1 MANLGKLWFEL
12 GMRDKTDKD
21 IAEIRKGIEKRL
33 KDLNVDIGLNG
44 DSLRRSIEAALAG
57 RQFKVGILVDK
68 ANATKAVQ
76 DALAKAGYTTSI
88 KPDDV
93 RAARIAEINR
103 RIANSYEE
111 SQAKVKKLQAQI
123 DRLRVSHERAAS
135 SANKY
140 SLPRARSFTNR
151 CSCPSM
157 SASLKWGPSSAPN
170 ITIPPAISTN
180 ISAWISRWASSTAF
194 TTS

>member
-12 GMRDKTDKD
+12 GIQDKTGNDIDK
-21 IAEIRKGIEKRL
+21 IRKGIEKRL

-123 DRLRVSHERAAS
+123 DRLRASHERAAS
-135 SANKY
+135 SAA
-140 SLPRARSFTNR
+140 LRRAGFTVLV
-151 CSCPSM
+151 CLLM
-157 SASLKWGPSSAPN
+157 EVAM
-170 ITIPPAISTN
+170 T
-180 ISAWISRWASSTAF
+180 
-194 TTS
+194 